1 MSDEEIVFDR
11 NKLKGRI
18 KEVFSTQ
25 QNFAKAVGM
34 SESSVSSRLN
44 NETELSNKEIRIW
57 AEKLGILENIL
68 EYFFTIV
75 VQKQEQKWM
84 KIFQRIKGKEGENEQ
99 INKLSNYIFGNRADF
114 NKHKNK
120 FISKRTNES

>member
-1 MSDEEIVFDR
+1 MGDEEIVFDR

-44 NETELSNKEIRIW
+44 NETELSNKEIGIW

-68 EYFFTIV
+68 EYFFTLI
-75 VQKQEQKWM
+75 VQKQEQ
-84 KIFQRIKGKEGENEQ
+84 ENE
-99 INKLSNYIFGNRADF
+99 
-114 NKHKNK
+114 
-120 FISKRTNES
+120 